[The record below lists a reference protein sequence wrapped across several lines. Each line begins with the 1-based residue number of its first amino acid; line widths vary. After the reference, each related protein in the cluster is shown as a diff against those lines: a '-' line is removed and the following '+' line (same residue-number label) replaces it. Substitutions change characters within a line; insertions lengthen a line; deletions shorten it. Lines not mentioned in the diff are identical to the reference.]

1 MRKIASIISIAAIAG
16 FAACS
21 TDGDNQV
28 EVPDPNVDVD
38 ASVGTDTLTVPE
50 VDVGVDTATVK
61 VPDVDV
67 KMPSDTNR
75 RPPQ

>member
-21 TDGDNQV
+21 TDGDNQM
-28 EVPDPNVDVD
+28 E
-38 ASVGTDTLTVPE
+38 
-50 VDVGVDTATVK
+50 

-67 KMPSDTNR
+67 DVNTDTVAVPEVDIGTDTATVRVPDVDVRMPGDTT
-75 RPPQ
+75 P